1 MKLHHTMPLVEYVV
15 DVVVKFVGDFSS
27 LHSGKL
33 AFQLPTQL
41 RVRERPFIRGSSFA
55 TALKPT
61 LDVGLGVE
69 KIEFSQSDLLNAQV
83 LSSSVIVLYR
93 IVCTML
99 WYR

>member
-1 MKLHHTMPLVEYVV
+1 MPLVEYVV

-55 TALKPT
+55 TAL
-61 LDVGLGVE
+61 
-69 KIEFSQSDLLNAQV
+69 
-83 LSSSVIVLYR
+83 Y
-93 IVCTML
+93 
-99 WYR
+99 